1 MRKAKAPITILRSLI
16 STWDAGQHPAELKS
30 IVQKAR
36 KTLSEEDPS
45 IALLRELSKIKG
57 DATLPKQFRPIITA
71 AKAAIEAAATQP
83 TASTA
88 AKAAIEAAATQPTAS
103 TAAAVLGAIGGSAS
117 GPCKARPSAIARKAV
132 LTRWK
137 KPRLEMKESPSDAR
151 QIEWAVKVRRQ
162 VVASGTAKS
171 EVEAQAQAKP
181 HLDKEMTKWAK
192 ETQQP

>member
-45 IALLRELSKIKG
+45 IALLRELSKIRG
-57 DATLPKQFRPIITA
+57 VGTLPKQFQSIL
-71 AKAAIEAAATQP
+71 
-83 TASTA
+83 TA

-137 KPRLEMKESPSDAR
+137 KPRLEMNASRFDGQP
-151 QIEWAVKVRRQ
+151 IEWAVKVRRQ